1 MLQRIRSYIQA
12 ILERDPAARSVWD
25 VVFSYPG
32 FHALVLHRIA
42 HARTAGS
49 FQDAIESRAARA

>member
-1 MLQRIRSYIQA
+1 MLNQIRSYSRA

-32 FHALVLHRIA
+32 FHALVLHRV
-42 HARTAGS
+42 
-49 FQDAIESRAARA
+49 